1 MKKISRKGFLRV
13 AAMTAMSATTAA
25 ALAACQNSGEAAAS
39 SAASGNAGIYTPG
52 TYTATETGMGTVT
65 VTMTFS
71 DSAITE
77 VKVDTSKETIDVA
90 VNSAEEFQE
99 ALMAA
104 QSAEIDGVSGA
115 SITSKAVKKA
125 AASCIEQAMG
135 LAVEEEETV
144 AVDDGTP
151 AWLGHEP
158 EIADSEIVETLD
170 TEVLV
175 VGGGT
180 GGLFAAC
187 SAGENGAKTLVID
200 KLTSGGVR
208 DDLGAIDS
216 RYQKEWGTKIDKF
229 DYITEMTKTAAG
241 RLDQRLVKLWAEES
255 GEAIDWYGDRL
266 AERGVELWHE
276 AGGDDEGSRYIHF
289 ATGHSPKWEGSDDGE
304 GNQLNGAKVLTDYAL
319 TLGVEFRYNTPMVK
333 LIKENGRVT
342 GAIAENEDG
351 GYVRINASKGVIVA
365 TGGYS
370 LNYDMLEALQ
380 PENLAIV
387 GLNGSIPGATGDGI
401 KACIWAGGK
410 FDETHSMMMFDRAAL
425 KPDAVPGRAQIES
438 GETSMFW
445 MGSQPFLKVNS
456 KGERFFNESGTYE
469 GILHADEFNKDHCH
483 YTIFDS
489 DWTTYIQS
497 FKTHGCSRMFPF
509 PNGAEPNR
517 TYQSMEES
525 FPGMIEKGVL
535 FQCDTIAELA
545 EKLGL
550 PADALEA
557 TVERY
562 NELYDKGVD
571 EDFGK
576 ESFRL
581 SAVRKAPFY
590 GVKNTGFILCT
601 MDGIQIDQNMNAV
614 DTNNEPIPGLYV
626 VGNDSGAYFSA
637 TYPNLST
644 GAACGRTVTF
654 GRRAGRIAATCGI

>member
-39 SAASGNAGIYTPG
+39 SVASGNAGIYTPG

-125 AASCIEQAMG
+125 AARCIEQAMG

-158 EIADSEIVETLD
+158 EIADSEIVETLE

-562 NELYDKGVD
+562 NELYGKGVD

-576 ESFRL
+576 EPFRL

>member
-525 FPGMIEKGVL
+525 FPGMIEKSVL

-557 TVERY
+557 TVKRY

>member
-614 DTNNEPIPGLYV
+614 DTNNEPIPGLYL

>member
-557 TVERY
+557 TVKRY

>member
-1 MKKISRKGFLRV
+1 MKRISRKGFLRV
-13 AAMTAMSATTAA
+13 TAATAMGAATAGALSACINGKETAT
-25 ALAACQNSGEAAAS
+25 
-39 SAASGNAGIYTPG
+39 SAAGNAGIYTPG
-52 TYTATETGMGTVT
+52 TYTATETGTSAVT

-71 DSAITE
+71 DSAIIE
-77 VKVDTSKETIDVA
+77 VKVDTSKETIELA
-90 VNSAEEFQE
+90 VESAEQFQE

-104 QSAEIDGVSGA
+104 QSSEIDSVSGA
-115 SITSKAVKKA
+115 TITSNAVKKA

-135 LAVEEEETV
+135 LATEEEEEPV
-144 AVDDGTP
+144 VDDGTP
-151 AWLGHEP
+151 AWLGKEP
-158 EIADSEIVETLD
+158 EIDDSEIVETLD

-229 DYITEMTKTAAG
+229 DYITEMTKIAAG

-289 ATGHSPKWEGSDDGE
+289 ATGHSPRWAGSDDGE
-304 GNQLNGAKVLTDYAL
+304 GNELDGAKVLTDYAL

-333 LIKENGRVT
+333 LTKEDGRVT
-342 GAIAENEDG
+342 GVIAENADG
-351 GYVRINASKGVIVA
+351 DYIRINASKGVIVC

-370 LNYDMLEALQ
+370 MNYDMMEALQ
-380 PENLAIV
+380 PYNLAIV
-387 GLNGSIPGATGDGI
+387 GRNGSIPGCTGDGI

-425 KPDAVPGRAQIES
+425 KPDAVPGREQTEAGES
-438 GETSMFW
+438 GFFW

-469 GILHADEFNKDHCH
+469 GVLHADEFNQDHCH

-509 PNGAEPNR
+509 PNGADPNM
-517 TYQSMEES
+517 TYQVVEGML
-525 FPGMIEKGVL
+525 PGLIEDGFL

-550 PADALEA
+550 PADTLEA

-581 SAVRKAPFY
+581 SAIRKPPFY
-590 GVKNTGFILCT
+590 GAKNTGYILCT
-601 MDGIQIDQNMNAV
+601 MDGIQIDLNMNAV

-626 VGNDSGAYFSA
+626 VGNDSGAYFSG

-654 GRRAGRIAATCGI
+654 GRRAGRIAATSGI

>member
-25 ALAACQNSGEAAAS
+25 ALAACQNSSETAAS
-39 SAASGNAGIYTPG
+39 SGNAGIYTPG

>member
-90 VNSAEEFQE
+90 VNSAEEFKE

-125 AASCIEQAMG
+125 VASCIEQAMG

-576 ESFRL
+576 EFFRL

>member
-144 AVDDGTP
+144 TVDDGTP

>member
-135 LAVEEEETV
+135 LAVEKEETV

>member
-13 AAMTAMSATTAA
+13 AAMTARSATTAA

>member
-135 LAVEEEETV
+135 LATEPEEETV
-144 AVDDGTP
+144 VDDGTP

-456 KGERFFNESGTYE
+456 KGARFFNESGTYE

>member
-13 AAMTAMSATTAA
+13 AAMTARSATTAA

-333 LIKENGRVT
+333 LIKENRRVT

-351 GYVRINASKGVIVA
+351 GYVRINASKGVIAA

>member
-1 MKKISRKGFLRV
+1 M
-13 AAMTAMSATTAA
+13 
-25 ALAACQNSGEAAAS
+25 
-39 SAASGNAGIYTPG
+39 
-52 TYTATETGMGTVT
+52 
-65 VTMTFS
+65 
-71 DSAITE
+71 
-77 VKVDTSKETIDVA
+77 
-90 VNSAEEFQE
+90 
-99 ALMAA
+99 
-104 QSAEIDGVSGA
+104 
-115 SITSKAVKKA
+115 
-125 AASCIEQAMG
+125 
-135 LAVEEEETV
+135 
-144 AVDDGTP
+144 
-151 AWLGHEP
+151 
-158 EIADSEIVETLD
+158 
-170 TEVLV
+170 
-175 VGGGT
+175 
-180 GGLFAAC
+180 
-187 SAGENGAKTLVID
+187 
-200 KLTSGGVR
+200 R

-319 TLGVEFRYNTPMVK
+319 TLGVEFRYNTPMIK

-342 GAIAENEDG
+342 GVIAENEDG

-425 KPDAVPGRAQIES
+425 KLDAVPGRAQIES

-654 GRRAGRIAATCGI
+654 GRRRCLGRVQPDRFLRSCWQRRSQQHCGQRSSPDHSRRPLSPVRYLRQTVHVRI

>member
-135 LAVEEEETV
+135 LATEPEEETV
-144 AVDDGTP
+144 VDDGTP

-601 MDGIQIDQNMNAV
+601 MDGIQIDQSMNAV

>member
-25 ALAACQNSGEAAAS
+25 ALAACQNSSETAAS

-135 LAVEEEETV
+135 LATEPEEETV
-144 AVDDGTP
+144 VDDGTP

-276 AGGDDEGSRYIHF
+276 AGGDDEGSLYIHF

-333 LIKENGRVT
+333 LIKENRRVT

-438 GETSMFW
+438 GETS
-445 MGSQPFLKVNS
+445 
-456 KGERFFNESGTYE
+456 
-469 GILHADEFNKDHCH
+469 
-483 YTIFDS
+483 
-489 DWTTYIQS
+489 
-497 FKTHGCSRMFPF
+497 
-509 PNGAEPNR
+509 
-517 TYQSMEES
+517 
-525 FPGMIEKGVL
+525 PGMIEKGVL

>member
-135 LAVEEEETV
+135 LATEPEEETV
-144 AVDDGTP
+144 VDDGTP

-654 GRRAGRIAATCGI
+654 GRRAGRIAVTCGI

>member
-208 DDLGAIDS
+208 DDLGTIDS

-557 TVERY
+557 TVKRY